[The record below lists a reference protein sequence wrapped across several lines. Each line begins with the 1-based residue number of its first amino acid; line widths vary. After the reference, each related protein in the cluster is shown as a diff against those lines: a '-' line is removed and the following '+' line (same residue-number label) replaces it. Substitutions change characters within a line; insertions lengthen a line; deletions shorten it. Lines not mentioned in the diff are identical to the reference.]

1 MAQAGGL
8 VRLPPA
14 EGCTASPP
22 PFSHHGDRRPW
33 PPISSSPEPGRHSPP
48 RCLTPNLNAGRLHLM
63 RKGLAP
69 ETRRCPPG
77 LYNSTGSLARKTTEM
92 GPFGNGGCPG
102 GGRLTAPCTPRRGHP
117 APGLTSPGSRSPL
130 VAPEGRSSVVTFR
143 FIEKASV
150 RPLSGPQENGP
161 AEPGGGWRVPPG
173 QPRPQDQLL
182 RSLKLEAS
190 ASDPLLAS
198 CRSPGETRPHEGRRD
213 AHSLT
218 TSCLSSSLTNGLQ
231 APPRDVP
238 TSPWLQ
244 VGARGPTLDYIQPGP
259 TDHCVLAG
267 QCLAVPPAELSPC
280 PAHRPCQ
287 VGVFLWLTGC
297 PENRLLSPRH

>member
-1 MAQAGGL
+1 
-8 VRLPPA
+8 
-14 EGCTASPP
+14 
-22 PFSHHGDRRPW
+22 
-33 PPISSSPEPGRHSPP
+33 
-48 RCLTPNLNAGRLHLM
+48 M

-92 GPFGNGGCPG
+92 GPF
-102 GGRLTAPCTPRRGHP
+102 
-117 APGLTSPGSRSPL
+117 GSRSPL

-244 VGARGPTLDYIQPGP
+244 GSAW
-259 TDHCVLAG
+259 
-267 QCLAVPPAELSPC
+267 PC
-280 PAHRPCQ
+280 PRQSSAHAQRIARAKWEFFYGSLGAPKTGKASGRDT
-287 VGVFLWLTGC
+287 VGMQSPNPLGFGIEQGLWAFFQA
-297 PENRLLSPRH
+297 PQPPSLSLHCSPVTRCLWSHPAHFPSMA

>member
-1 MAQAGGL
+1 
-8 VRLPPA
+8 
-14 EGCTASPP
+14 
-22 PFSHHGDRRPW
+22 
-33 PPISSSPEPGRHSPP
+33 
-48 RCLTPNLNAGRLHLM
+48 M

-77 LYNSTGSLARKTTEM
+77 LYNSTGSLARKPTEM
-92 GPFGNGGCPG
+92 GPFGNGGCQG

-297 PENRLLSPRH
+297 PENR